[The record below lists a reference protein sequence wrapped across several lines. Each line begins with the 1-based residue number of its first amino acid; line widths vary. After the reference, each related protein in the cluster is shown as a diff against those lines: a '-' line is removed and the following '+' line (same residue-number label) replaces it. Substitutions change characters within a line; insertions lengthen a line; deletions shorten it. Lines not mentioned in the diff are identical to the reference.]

1 MKYLAATLAAIG
13 LTATPTWAAERSAT
27 SVEPVKLTDAELDGV
42 IAGEA
47 LLDVNVPIN
56 IALENIS
63 VSLSL
68 SNVPVN
74 IGAAVQVS
82 ALGQAIQS
90 AQVMAVQQVTQV
102 AQ

>member
-1 MKYLAATLAAIG
+1 MKQLAATLAAIV
-13 LTATPTWAAERSAT
+13 LTTPAWADERTATPD
-27 SVEPVKLTDAELDGV
+27 EPVKLTDAQLDGV
-42 IAGEA
+42 VAGGA
-47 LLDVNVPIN
+47 LLDVNIPID
-56 IALENIS
+56 IALENIN

-74 IGAAVQVS
+74 VGAAIQVS

-102 AQ
+102 AR